1 MNKPRLHIIAP
12 FHTMMNTDFHHCA
25 FTQKAFRIPKMMQPL
40 GYECVEY
47 ANGVSESE
55 AAIKVIML
63 SQEELEKSTGKHEKA
78 AFHGNTAVIGTPH
91 WNEFDKRLKQE
102 LAKHVKPQDIICH
115 PFGRA
120 HADVVKMFPQ
130 QYHVETGIGYPDS
143 DFGAFR
149 IFESYAWMHYHL
161 GKKLHFDGNGRVCY
175 NQDQLP
181 IVGEGGKDYMWI
193 VPNYFDLDDWPYNP
207 LEGQYLLYYGRICP
221 EKGLDTIKALAD
233 HIDENIW
240 LVGQGDPLPWKHP
253 NIIYKGPRTGKERAE
268 VVGRA
273 KALLMPTRYIEPFG
287 GAGVEGQLCGVPL
300 IASSYGCFSETLEHG
315 KTGYRCHTLGD
326 WIEAIKNVNDG
337 KIDREYTSQRAQR
350 LYSLNTCAQRFDAI
364 FQQISDLGRSADDI
378 QGSGWY
384 HRKGRCINFAT

>member
-1 MNKPRLHIIAP
+1 MKKPTLHVIAP

-40 GYECVEY
+40 GYEVIEY

-55 AAIKVIML
+55 AAIKVMIL
-63 SQEELEKSTGKHEKA
+63 SQEELEKSTGKHEKS

-91 WNEFDKRLKQE
+91 WTEFDKRLKEQ
-102 LAKHVKPQDIICH
+102 LAKHVKTNDIICH

-120 HADVVKMFPQ
+120 HADIVKMFPQ

-161 GKKLHFDGNGRVCY
+161 GKKLHFDQNGRVCY

-193 VPNYFDLDDWPYNP
+193 VPNYFDLEDWPYNP
-207 LEGQYLLYYGRICP
+207 NKGQYLLYYGRICT
-221 EKGLDTIKALAD
+221 EKGLDTIKAIAD
-233 HIDENIW
+233 YLDEEIW
-240 LVGQGDPLPWKHP
+240 LVGQGDPSPWKHEKLV
-253 NIIYKGPRTGKERAE
+253 YKGPRTGKARAE
-268 VVGRA
+268 VVGNA

-287 GAGVEGQLCGVPL
+287 GAGVEGQLTGAPL
-300 IASSYGCFSETLEHG
+300 IASSYGCFSETIEHG

-326 WIEAIKNVNDG
+326 WLDAIKNVNEG

-350 LYSLNTCAQRFDAI
+350 LYSLDTCAERFDAI
-364 FQQISDLGRSADDI
+364 FQQICDLGRPANDPL
-378 QGSGWY
+378 GSGWY
-384 HRKGRCINFAT
+384 HRKGHMVHLP